1 MNRLF
6 RPAGYFT
13 VPDGTDVSP
22 FLNATDSEQTDVPWG
37 ALGDMSIA
45 AGRIKPGTV
54 SWIHMLPLAS
64 QVTYLVSGRLQIRM
78 KDSGSS
84 HPYQLDLRPG
94 DAALNGPGTLFQ
106 LVNLGSDTADV
117 LYIVSP
123 SYVFEMQDGVVLYD
137 DAVLV
142 AESWDELEAA
152 KYDVPALR
160 MSVDG
165 VARQRAQSLGRL
177 RAKKSHRQ
185 TVASSS

>member
-54 SWIHMLPLAS
+54 SRIHMLPLAS

-106 LVNLGSDTADV
+106 LVNLGSDTAACFTSSRRPTCSRCRTGWCCTTT
-117 LYIVSP
+117 LCWSRKAGTSSRRP
-123 SYVFEMQDGVVLYD
+123 SMTCRPCE
-137 DAVLV
+137 
-142 AESWDELEAA
+142 
-152 KYDVPALR
+152 
-160 MSVDG
+160 
-165 VARQRAQSLGRL
+165 
-177 RAKKSHRQ
+177 
-185 TVASSS
+185 